1 MATNDLATQ
10 EFLKVLTSVLG
21 PVKTSTLA
29 LHEPNIGEH
38 EHQLV
43 AECLSSGWVSSV
55 GAFIT
60 QFENQLSRITGAA
73 HVIAT
78 VNGTTALHLA
88 LYAVGVK
95 PGNEVIVPT
104 LSFVATANSVA
115 HCGAIPHFVDS
126 SSETLG
132 MDPISLR
139 KHLASTTTKRGD
151 DLVNKKT
158 GNRIGAVVPMHAF
171 GHPMQIDQLE
181 LVAKEFGLPIVE
193 DAAESLGSYFGK
205 KHTGTFGRCGVLSFN
220 GNKTITTGGGGAILT
235 DDEILATKIRH
246 LATTAKIAHE
256 WEFIHDATAW
266 NYRMPNLNAALGCAQ
281 LDRLDEFLKNKRNL
295 AKKYQTA
302 LVDAQFLK
310 FVGEPTGTT
319 SNYWLNTFRLVQPDL
334 QTRNELLAA
343 ARVQGYLCR
352 PAWNLLHKL
361 PMYQN
366 SPRAELAVAQMLENS
381 LINVP
386 SSANLGS

>member
-1 MATNDLATQ
+1 MATYDLATQ

-21 PVKTSTLA
+21 PVKSSALA

-43 AECLSSGWVSSV
+43 AQCLSSGWVSSV

-60 QFENQLSRITGAA
+60 QFENQLSKITGAA

-78 VNGTTALHLA
+78 VNGTTALHLG

-115 HCGAIPHFVDS
+115 HCGALPHFADS

-132 MDPISLR
+132 MDPIALR
-139 KHLASTTTKRGD
+139 KHLASTTSKRGG
-151 DLVNKKT
+151 DLINTKT
-158 GNRIGAVVPMHAF
+158 GNRIGAIVPMHAF
-171 GHPMQIDQLE
+171 GHPMQIDELD

-220 GNKTITTGGGGAILT
+220 GNKTITTGGGGAIFT
-235 DDEILATKIRH
+235 DDEVLATKIRH

-256 WEFIHDATAW
+256 WEFIHDATA
-266 NYRMPNLNAALGCAQ
+266 
-281 LDRLDEFLKNKRNL
+281 
-295 AKKYQTA
+295 
-302 LVDAQFLK
+302 
-310 FVGEPTGTT
+310 
-319 SNYWLNTFRLVQPDL
+319 
-334 QTRNELLAA
+334 
-343 ARVQGYLCR
+343 
-352 PAWNLLHKL
+352 
-361 PMYQN
+361 
-366 SPRAELAVAQMLENS
+366 
-381 LINVP
+381 
-386 SSANLGS
+386 